1 MVPILSSI
9 YKRVVLC
16 NITIAQLLTK
26 PNFPTAIT
34 QIFHVISSNNNASLL
49 GLALLG
55 GIGPVQIGTL
65 NSCVRSYWSS

>member
-1 MVPILSSI
+1 
-9 YKRVVLC
+9 VVLY

-34 QIFHVISSNNNASLL
+34 QIFQVISSNNNAFLL

-55 GIGPVQIGTL
+55 GIGPVQIGHVTL
-65 NSCVRSYWSS
+65 VFGRIGLVSSN